1 VSIRAVLGTFP
12 VGAVTAA
19 VFLAPVLTEAQSWVE
34 ESVCPSDI
42 PIEFHTCALEAADSF
57 DPART
62 SDGAPDLGGNWVLP
76 GGQFGGAYEDLE
88 AHGEILDARGGAA
101 SVVDPP
107 DGMLPLQSWVDA
119 KVEDNAAQF
128 IHHNA
133 ACLLAGVP
141 NTMYHGGARQFF
153 QSSESLVI
161 TSYNAHAYRIVHL
174 DGRAKLD
181 DNIRLWNGDSRGH
194 WDGDTLIVET
204 TNQNARA
211 WLDQR
216 GRFYTADAVI
226 TERFTLI
233 DPNTIHYQATVDDP
247 NVFTRPFTIAV
258 PYRRIT
264 DVPYEME
271 ELACY
276 ENNEELLQI
285 YRDVGYGIY
294 PGVSPEEAREAAASQ

>member
-1 VSIRAVLGTFP
+1 VSTHAISGIHR
-12 VGAVTAA
+12 VGAVSAA
-19 VFLAPVLTEAQSWVE
+19 ISLIPVFAHAQSWVE
-34 ESVCPSDI
+34 ESVCTADV
-42 PIEFHTCALEAADSF
+42 PIEFHSCALEAAESF
-57 DPART
+57 DPPRT
-62 SDGAPDLGGNWVLP
+62 TNGVPDFGGNWVLP

-88 AHGEILDARGGAA
+88 AHGEELDAEGGAA
-101 SVVDPP
+101 TIVDPV
-107 DGMLPLQSWVDA
+107 DGVLPLQPWVDA
-119 KVEDNAAQF
+119 KIEQISSQY

-153 QSSESLVI
+153 QSSDSLVI

-174 DGRAKLD
+174 DGRPKLD

-194 WDGDTLIVET
+194 WEGNTLVVET

-216 GRFYTADAVI
+216 GRFYTEDAII

-247 NVFTRPFTIAV
+247 NVFTQPFTIAV

-264 DVPYEME
+264 DDPYEME

-294 PGVSPEEAREAAASQ
+294 PGVSPEEAREAAAAQ